1 MIKKTTYI
9 ELLHYPNP
17 LLEDNMFLLN
27 KETKNFLYDSF
38 SDLSE
43 LKYKA
48 DDSECSNDLYLIHI
62 SDLYLKGVWKDES
75 EKSGTNKEKSYEY
88 SDFRHKVVKTL
99 EILKANNSIADIIK
113 QDCREFLKNNSLSQ
127 QEIAIIVE
135 YMQIYDLA
143 IIELEEIYKETK
155 DYWPDYVE
163 WSQGW
168 LNNPDYQED

>member
-1 MIKKTTYI
+1 MLKKTTYI
-9 ELLHYPNP
+9 DLLHNPSP
-17 LLEDNMFLLN
+17 LLENNRFLLS
-27 KETKNFLYDSF
+27 KETYKFLYDSF

-43 LKYKA
+43 LKHKA
-48 DDSECSNDLYLIHI
+48 DDEYLNDLCLIHI
-62 SDLYLKGVWKDES
+62 SDLYLKGVWKDEL
-75 EKSGTNKEKSYEY
+75 EKNDMNKEKSYEY
-88 SDFRHKVVKTL
+88 SDFRYNIVKTI
-99 EILKANNSIADIIK
+99 EVLKANKKIADMIK
-113 QDCREFLKNNSLSQ
+113 EDCRNFLVDNNLNQ
-127 QEIAIIVE
+127 QETAVLIE